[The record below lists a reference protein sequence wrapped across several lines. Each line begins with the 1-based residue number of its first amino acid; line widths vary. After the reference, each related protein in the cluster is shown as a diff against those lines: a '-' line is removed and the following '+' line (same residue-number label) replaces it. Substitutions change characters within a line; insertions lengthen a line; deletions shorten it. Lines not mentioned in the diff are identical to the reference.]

1 MAENPALNGLQQ
13 VEIDAIRLTV
23 CVAEV
28 VSKVKNKF
36 KYTLGG
42 PTMEA
47 AFAAGANIHR
57 GIRLRALK
65 KKLARF
71 QDADEALEDLEFKV
85 EVLLCAGQITPE
97 EKAVFDERFRQT
109 RPQVAS
115 LVTSTARRLKER
127 YGSDA
132 DAADD
137 TGQNPGGNAPG
148 ATSI

>member
-1 MAENPALNGLQQ
+1 MAEKPSENGLQQ
-13 VEIDAIRLTV
+13 VETDAIRLTV
-23 CVAEV
+23 CTAEV
-28 VSKVKNKF
+28 VSKVCNKF

-47 AFAAGANIHR
+47 AFRAGAQIHR
-57 GIRLRALK
+57 GIRVRALK
-65 KKLARF
+65 KKLMRF
-71 QDADEALEDLEFKV
+71 QEADEALEDLEFKM

-109 RPQVAS
+109 QPQVAS
-115 LVTSTARRLKER
+115 LVTSTARRLRER
-127 YGSDA
+127 YGFTA

-148 ATSI
+148 ETSI